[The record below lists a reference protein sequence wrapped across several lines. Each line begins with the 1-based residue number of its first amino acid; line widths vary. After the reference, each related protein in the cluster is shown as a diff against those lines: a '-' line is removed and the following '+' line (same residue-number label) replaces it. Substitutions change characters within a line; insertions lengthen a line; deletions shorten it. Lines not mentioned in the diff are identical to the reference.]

1 VSVGGR
7 APRDAVAWKDRLRS
21 IIVGRRRYAL
31 LIAGTAVALSSL
43 TACGNKASPHAV
55 SGHQQLSKGDQYVAI
70 GDSYTSAPRIGP
82 RTDRIG
88 CLQTTDNYPHQVAKR
103 LGLEL
108 TDVSCGG
115 ATTQQLTRPQ
125 LLGNVSQPPQIDALS
140 RTTDLVTISLG
151 ANDFGIFGGV
161 VFVCPAVRA
170 KDPTGAP
177 CTTANAAA
185 GKNSVEHR
193 VASLEK
199 RLVAVIELVK
209 KRAPKAQV
217 VVVGYPQFFPAA
229 GPCDQLPL
237 ADGDFSLAHKVNKE
251 LVDVQKTAAAKSKV
265 KYVDVFDATKG
276 HDMCSAEPWMAGLKP
291 GRADAMPYHPLPQE
305 QRAVTD
311 LLVDLLN

>member
-1 VSVGGR
+1 
-7 APRDAVAWKDRLRS
+7 
-21 IIVGRRRYAL
+21 L
-31 LIAGTAVALSSL
+31 LA
-43 TACGNKASPHAV
+43 ACGDNASPHVAP
-55 SGHQQLSKGDQYVAI
+55 GQKQLHKGDQYVAI

-82 RTDRIG
+82 PADRIG
-88 CLQTTDNYPHQVAKR
+88 CLQTTDNYPHQVSRR

-115 ATTQQLTRPQ
+115 ATTQQLTQPQ
-125 LLGNVSQPPQIDALS
+125 QLGNISQPPQIDALS

-170 KDPTGAP
+170 KDPTGEP
-177 CTTANAAA
+177 CTAANAAA

-209 KRAPKAQV
+209 KRAPKARV
-217 VVVGYPQFFPAA
+217 VVVGYPQFFPSA

-237 ADGDFSLAHKVNKE
+237 ADGDFPLAHKVNKE
-251 LVDVQKTAAAKSKV
+251 LVQAQKDAAATSKV
-265 KYVDVFDATKG
+265 EYVDVFDATKG
-276 HDMCSAEPWMAGLKP
+276 HDMCAAEPWMAGLRP
-291 GRADAMPYHPLPQE
+291 GRADAMPYHPFPQE
-305 QRAVTD
+305 QHAVTE